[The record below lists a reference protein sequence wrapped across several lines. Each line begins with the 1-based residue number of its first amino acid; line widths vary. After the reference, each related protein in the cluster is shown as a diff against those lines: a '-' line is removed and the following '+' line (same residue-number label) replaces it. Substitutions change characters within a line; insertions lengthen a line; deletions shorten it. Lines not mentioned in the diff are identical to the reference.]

1 MSKKIVDGISKKT
14 TRKFYGRDFDAMRG
28 DLARYAS
35 IYFADQIKD
44 FSDASVGGL
53 LLDMASSVGD
63 TMSFYLDHQFGELNI
78 DTAVETKNIEKLL
91 ITAGVKMRASAPA
104 IVYVS
109 FYIEVPVEK
118 DINDNY
124 VPNEDYLPTIQAG
137 TQLKSNSG
145 VIFELVDDLDF
156 SKQINDEWIA
166 DFVVGDLDAD
176 GIPTTMIMKYV
187 GLCVSGETTVK
198 TIPVSGFEQ
207 FKQITIPQQD
217 INEIVSVVDSSGNEY
232 YEVEYLSQDVVFKE
246 VQNKDYDYDVVSA
259 NLEIMPAPYR
269 FTRELSRVSGHT
281 TLTFGS
287 GNASSLDNDFIPD
300 PSEFSMPL
308 YGKSNFAKISID
320 PSNMLSTSTLGMAP
334 HNTTLFVKCRY
345 GGGLSHNVR
354 AKNIKTIEKLFIEY
368 NRNSNA
374 SANLIIKTSLNV
386 LNENE
391 AVGGEDKPTLNQMRY
406 EYKGHMNSQNR
417 IVTKADLLS
426 RVYTMPSNFGRVFRA
441 GITKNS
447 ANPLATQ
454 LFIISRNKSK
464 KLTHSSD
471 TLKKNLET
479 YLNQFRLISDAVD
492 IMDAFV
498 INVGVEYEIITDG
511 ITHKNIVVQQIN
523 NNIKAYFDIKKWQID
538 QPINKSDIHNIILN
552 SAGVISLLDVKIVN
566 KFGGNYSQASFDVDA
581 NTKNG
586 FIVGPVGSIFEMLNP
601 TDDIIGYVK

>member
-1 MSKKIVDGISKKT
+1 MSKKIVNGISKKKL
-14 TRKFYGRDFDAMRG
+14 RNFYGRDFDAMRG
-28 DLARYAS
+28 DMLRYAG
-35 IYFADQIKD
+35 IYFSDQIKD

-53 LLDMASSVGD
+53 LLDMAASVGD

-78 DTAVETKNIEKLL
+78 DTAVETKNVEKLL
-91 ITAGVKMRASAPA
+91 ISAGVKMRAAAPA
-104 IVYVS
+104 IVYTS
-109 FYIEVPVEK
+109 FYIEVPAAK

-124 VPNEDYLPTIQAG
+124 IPDEDYLPIIQAG

-145 VIFELVDDLDF
+145 IVFELMDDIDF
-156 SKQINDEWIA
+156 AKQVNDEWIA
-166 DFVVGDLDAD
+166 DYVVGATNDD
-176 GIPTTMIMKYV
+176 GIPLTMIMKST
-187 GLCVSGETTVK
+187 GLCVSGK
-198 TIPVSGFEQ
+198 TNVESITIGAFSQ
-207 FKQITIPQQD
+207 FKQIEIAEHD
-217 INEIVSVVDSSGNEY
+217 INEIVSVFDSSGNEY

-269 FTRELSRVSGHT
+269 FTRELSRITNKT

-308 YGKSNFAKISID
+308 YGKSNFPKISID
-320 PSNMLSTSTLGMAP
+320 PSNMLSTSTLGMSP
-334 HNTTLFVKCRY
+334 YNTTLFIKYRH
-345 GGGLSHNVR
+345 GGGLRHNVR

-368 NRNSNA
+368 NRNST
-374 SANLIIKTSLNV
+374 SAANIAIKTSLNV
-386 LNENE
+386 LNDNE
-391 AVGGEDKPTLNQMRY
+391 AVGGEDKPTLAQMRY
-406 EYKGHMNSQNR
+406 EYRGHMNSQNR
-417 IVTKADLLS
+417 IVTKSDLLS

-498 INVGVEYEIITDG
+498 INIGVEYEIVSDG
-511 ITHKNIVVQQIN
+511 ILHKNIAIQQIN
-523 NNIKAYFDIKKWQID
+523 NKIASYFDVKKWQID
-538 QPINKSDIHNIILN
+538 QPINKSEIHNIILN
-552 SAGVISLLDVKIVN
+552 SPGVVSLLEVNVVN
-566 KFGGNYSQASFDVDA
+566 KFGGDYSQSALDIDT
-581 NTKNG
+581 NTKNN

-601 TDDIIGYVK
+601 NNDIIGHVK